1 LTKPLERTQAQR
13 LEVVEN
19 TITEIDKVVCDM
31 IDRSTDNARAADEDY
46 FALEDRV
53 EALEAVPK
61 KTSVGLS
68 LGIVG
73 AAITVALT
81 ALSVLG
87 LSLGIVGAA
96 ITVALTALSVLG
108 LALTPLQIALPLLVA
123 LGAAAV
129 LNFAVTKGYGWF
141 ILLVDIVAIM
151 LFGALLLIMLIPVA
165 ILTGI
170 GWLIVPARGLV
181 VKSVKFVADLI
192 GGAVERGKKRA
203 EFANA

>member
-1 LTKPLERTQAQR
+1 MTKPLERTQAQR

-31 IDRSTDNARAADEDY
+31 IDRSNADADAASADY

-53 EALEAVPK
+53 ENLEVASK

-73 AAITVALT
+73 AAIT
-81 ALSVLG
+81 
-87 LSLGIVGAA
+87 I
-96 ITVALTALSVLG
+96 ALTALSVLG

-129 LNFAVTKGYGWF
+129 LNFAITKGYGWF
-141 ILLVDIVAIM
+141 ILIVDVIAV
-151 LFGALLLIMLIPVA
+151 LLIGSVLLTVLIPIA

-170 GWLIVPARGLV
+170 GWLIVPARSLV
-181 VKSVKFVADLI
+181 VKGIKVVTDLV
-192 GGAVERGKKRA
+192 GGAVDRAKKRT
-203 EFANA
+203 EFATA